1 MVLLWEILYTDSV
14 SLEIVNND
22 ALEVLVRILLR
33 VHGLY
38 EQVADRVTPR
48 VPPSLHP
55 LDQHVVH
62 VDATHTD
69 FSRDDRCRLEAPEE
83 GGTLKDQI
91 LYVCLFE

>member
-1 MVLLWEILYTDSV
+1 MVLLWEILYTASV
-14 SLEIVNND
+14 SLEVVNND
-22 ALEVLVRILLR
+22 ALEVFVRILLR
-33 VHGLY
+33 AHSLN

-69 FSRDDRCRLEAPEE
+69 FPRDDRCSLEAPEE
-83 GGTLKDQI
+83 RGTLKDEI
-91 LYVCLFE
+91 LHVCLFE